1 MVKILSHIED
11 SWVDNCSISDYS
23 VFVTDLTNMYGS
35 SVKNM
40 PCAFQPEVNKLTY
53 ISHKHHKKRI
63 TLTDLNGDLRH
74 NNNDDCFFSQMLNL
88 NCNNINEDGM
98 SHVVE
103 ILEEKKEL
111 EILL

>member
-1 MVKILSHIED
+1 MVEILSHIED
-11 SWVDNCSISDYS
+11 SWVDND
-23 VFVTDLTNMYGS
+23 N
-35 SVKNM
+35 
-40 PCAFQPEVNKLTY
+40 
-53 ISHKHHKKRI
+53 
-63 TLTDLNGDLRH
+63 
-74 NNNDDCFFSQMLNL
+74 CFFSQMLNL